1 MAHRGGRYA
10 SHAILRRRCAFRR
23 ASRSRKANSA
33 ARRYEFLTLFM
44 NIAIIAAAGAG
55 TRMASDRP
63 KQFLLLAGT
72 PLIIHTL
79 RVFEQCES
87 IDEVIVVLPAAES
100 AGFLS
105 LAAKYGLRKVS
116 RVVPGGVTRADSVK
130 RGLMA
135 IRAATAEIV
144 AVHDGVRPF
153 VTVEEIDAVVAAART
168 DGAAI
173 LVAPVTDTIKQVR
186 DGHVMQSLDRG
197 ELRRALTP
205 QCFQY
210 ELLREAY
217 QTADVTDPSVTDESV
232 LVEKLGIPIS
242 VIDGNPRNIKIT
254 TVEDLVM
261 AEAILKVSTDYADY
275 TEF

>member
-1 MAHRGGRYA
+1 
-10 SHAILRRRCAFRR
+10 
-23 ASRSRKANSA
+23 
-33 ARRYEFLTLFM
+33 M

-72 PLIIHTL
+72 PVIIHTL
-79 RVFEQCES
+79 KVFEQCES
-87 IDEVIVVLPAAES
+87 INEVIVVLPAAES

-105 LAAKYGLRKVS
+105 LAGKHGLRKVA

-130 RGLMA
+130 RGLLS

-153 VTVEEIDAVVAAART
+153 VTTDEIEGVVAAARV

-173 LVAPVTDTIKQVR
+173 LVAPVTDTIKRIR
-186 DGHVMQSLDRG
+186 DQRVVQTLDRG

-205 QCFQY
+205 QCFRY
-210 ELLREAY
+210 ELLRDAFVN
-217 QTADVTDPSVTDESV
+217 ADVNDPSVTDESV
-232 LVEKLGIPIS
+232 LLEKLGHPIS
-242 VIDGNPRNIKIT
+242 VIEDSARNIKIT
-254 TVEDLVM
+254 TSADLAI
-261 AEAILKVSTDYADY
+261 AEAMLCYGS
-275 TEF
+275 E

>member
-1 MAHRGGRYA
+1 
-10 SHAILRRRCAFRR
+10 
-23 ASRSRKANSA
+23 
-33 ARRYEFLTLFM
+33 M

-72 PLIIHTL
+72 PVIIHTL
-79 RVFEQCES
+79 KVFEECES
-87 IDEVIVVLPAAES
+87 IHEVIVVLPAAES

-105 LAAKYGLRKVS
+105 LAGKFGLRKVA
-116 RVVPGGVTRADSVK
+116 RVVPGGATRADSVK
-130 RGLMA
+130 RGLTA

-153 VTVEEIDAVVAAART
+153 VTTEEIDTLVTAAQ

-173 LVAPVTDTIKQVR
+173 LVAPVTDTIKQISDGRVVR
-186 DGHVMQSLDRG
+186 SLDRG

-205 QCFQY
+205 QCFRY
-210 ELLREAY
+210 DVLRQAY

-232 LVEKLGIPIS
+232 LVEKLGSPIS
-242 VIDGNPRNIKIT
+242 VIDGSPRNIKIT
-254 TVEDLVM
+254 TIEDLAI
-261 AEAILKVSTDYADY
+261 AEAMLTADVTDWNRD
-275 TEF
+275 

>member
-1 MAHRGGRYA
+1 
-10 SHAILRRRCAFRR
+10 
-23 ASRSRKANSA
+23 
-33 ARRYEFLTLFM
+33 M

-72 PLIIHTL
+72 PVIIHTL
-79 RVFEQCES
+79 KVFEQCER
-87 IDEVIVVLPAAES
+87 INEVIVVLPAAES

-105 LAAKYGLRKVS
+105 LASKFGLRKVA

-130 RGLMA
+130 RGLLA

-153 VTVEEIDAVVAAART
+153 VTVEEIDATVTAAQA

-186 DGHVMQSLDRG
+186 DGRILQTFDRG
-197 ELRRALTP
+197 GLRRALTP
-205 QCFQY
+205 QCFRY
-210 ELLREAY
+210 ELLRQAY

-232 LVEKLGIPIS
+232 LVEQLGHPIS

-254 TVEDLVM
+254 TVEDLAI
-261 AEAILKVSTDYADY
+261 AEAMLSADDTDRNRN
-275 TEF
+275 

>member
-1 MAHRGGRYA
+1 
-10 SHAILRRRCAFRR
+10 
-23 ASRSRKANSA
+23 
-33 ARRYEFLTLFM
+33 M

-72 PLIIHTL
+72 PVIIHTL
-79 RVFEQCES
+79 KVFEQCES
-87 IDEVIVVLPAAES
+87 INEVIVVLPAAES

-130 RGLMA
+130 RGLLA

-153 VTVEEIDAVVAAART
+153 VTVEEIDAVVSAAQT

-173 LVAPVTDTIKQVR
+173 LVAPVTDTIKQVHEQR
-186 DGHVMQSLDRG
+186 IVQTLDRAG
-197 ELRRALTP
+197 LRRALTP
-205 QCFQY
+205 QCFRY
-210 ELLREAY
+210 DVLREAY
-217 QTADVTDPSVTDESV
+217 QNTDVTDPSVTDESV
-232 LVEKLGIPIS
+232 LVEKLGIPVSI
-242 VIDGNPRNIKIT
+242 VEGNPRNIKIT
-254 TVEDLVM
+254 TAEDLAI
-261 AEAILKVSTDYADY
+261 AEAILR
-275 TEF
+275 

>member
-1 MAHRGGRYA
+1 
-10 SHAILRRRCAFRR
+10 
-23 ASRSRKANSA
+23 
-33 ARRYEFLTLFM
+33 M

-72 PLIIHTL
+72 PVLIHTL
-79 RVFEQCES
+79 KVFEECES
-87 IDEVIVVLPAAES
+87 ISEVIVVLPAEES

-105 LAAKYGLRKVS
+105 LAGKHGLRKVA

-130 RGLMA
+130 RGLLA

-153 VTVEEIDAVVAAART
+153 VTTEEIDTTVAAAQR

-173 LVAPVTDTIKQVR
+173 LVAPVTDTIKQIR
-186 DGHVMQSLDRG
+186 DWRVEKTLDRG

-205 QCFQY
+205 QCFRY
-210 ELLREAY
+210 ELLRQAY
-217 QTADVTDPSVTDESV
+217 QAADVTDPSVTDESV
-232 LVEKLGIPIS
+232 LVEKLGHPIS

-254 TVEDLVM
+254 TVEDLAI
-261 AEAILKVSTDYADY
+261 AEAMLTADDTDRNRD
-275 TEF
+275 